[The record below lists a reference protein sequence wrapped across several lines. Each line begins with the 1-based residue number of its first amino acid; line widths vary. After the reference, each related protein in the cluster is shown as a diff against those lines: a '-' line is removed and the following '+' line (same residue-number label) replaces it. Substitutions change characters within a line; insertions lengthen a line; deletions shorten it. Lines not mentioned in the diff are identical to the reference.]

1 MFPYSSYRL
10 DISNR
15 NEFKMEII
23 AIYNK
28 ITHQNIFDLF
38 THLLQFCCAVLC
50 NERMTEAIPIIIQRS
65 WNIPLSMTPIYPL
78 MTPTHVI
85 YQLVK

>member
-1 MFPYSSYRL
+1 
-10 DISNR
+10 
-15 NEFKMEII
+15 MEII
-23 AIYNK
+23 AIKNK
-28 ITHQNIFDLF
+28 ITRQNIFDLF

-65 WNIPLSMTPIYPL
+65 WNIPLSMTPMYPL